1 MKMVYPFSFF
11 ENYDIVVLVICM
23 KKEFILKILLLC
35 FLAFVLWYFLLPP
48 FNFQSPL
55 FWVYLFFV
63 GILAVFF
70 FGFHGIDKESMV
82 ALFFKGTRVQSH
94 FSFVPF
100 RIFGGM
106 GIVILLL
113 FGINFLNSPLF
124 QSKKYATRIMVD
136 STHSFADDVALV
148 DFSKTPLLDKE
159 SSQKLG
165 DRIMGQATEWVSQF
179 YVSDLYTQINYKDQ
193 IIRVTPIEYDDLFKY
208 FANREEGIKGYIK
221 VDSVNGASELVTLE
235 KGMKYMPSSY
245 FFENLYRKLRIDYPT
260 LIFDEANFEL
270 DNDGNPYWIVPIVSY
285 SGIGLRKDISGVVIL
300 NPITGESKKYLLDEI
315 PSWVDHVFSPDLIIE
330 QMDDWGE
337 YGGGFINSI
346 FGQKNVV
353 NTTEGY
359 NYLVMDD
366 DVFLYTGITSV
377 SSDES
382 NLGFILSNLRT
393 KETRYYIVPGAEEY
407 SAMGSAEGLVQEK
420 NYKASFP
427 LLINLNGRP
436 TYLLSLKD
444 NVGLVKMYAFV
455 DVADYQK
462 VVVSDS
468 SLGIEVAAQK
478 YLGESFITS
487 NPDKI
492 DSKTIVIEEV
502 TSAVIDGNTYYYITD
517 NHKQLY
523 FSSIK
528 VNKELLPF
536 LKKGDRVVV
545 QCFNGPVSEIVNIQK
560 EVG

>member
-1 MKMVYPFSFF
+1 
-11 ENYDIVVLVICM
+11 
-23 KKEFILKILLLC
+23 
-35 FLAFVLWYFLLPP
+35 
-48 FNFQSPL
+48 
-55 FWVYLFFV
+55 
-63 GILAVFF
+63 
-70 FGFHGIDKESMV
+70 
-82 ALFFKGTRVQSH
+82 
-94 FSFVPF
+94 
-100 RIFGGM
+100 
-106 GIVILLL
+106 
-113 FGINFLNSPLF
+113 
-124 QSKKYATRIMVD
+124 
-136 STHSFADDVALV
+136 
-148 DFSKTPLLDKE
+148 
-159 SSQKLG
+159 
-165 DRIMGQATEWVSQF
+165 
-179 YVSDLYTQINYKDQ
+179 
-193 IIRVTPIEYDDLFKY
+193 
-208 FANREEGIKGYIK
+208 
-221 VDSVNGASELVTLE
+221 
-235 KGMKYMPSSY
+235 
-245 FFENLYRKLRIDYPT
+245 
-260 LIFDEANFEL
+260 
-270 DNDGNPYWIVPIVSY
+270 
-285 SGIGLRKDISGVVIL
+285 
-300 NPITGESKKYLLDEI
+300 
-315 PSWVDHVFSPDLIIE
+315 
-330 QMDDWGE
+330 
-337 YGGGFINSI
+337 
-346 FGQKNVV
+346 
-353 NTTEGY
+353 
-359 NYLVMDD
+359 MDD